1 MDHIE
6 EFWDLDK
13 YCRETDSQKQN
24 YLKRKMNLQGDFL
37 IGRVNFPVRAKTNS
51 YLVRSIV
58 SPENS
63 FPVER
68 IMFSGGVIADNTV
81 FGSMAPNLKKKNIAE
96 GSLVFFKFKPETNEK
111 NIRRGKLLVV
121 DESNITLLKDAAQ
134 FLKESGIDI
143 ETIRVDY
150 HESGDEKLHKIHPV
164 PSLYHD
170 VLKKYLKREWD
181 DIAEQKSSLEQ
192 EKEKF
197 ADSISEKEK
206 ELDDQEVELH
216 QREEKIRQEFEKSEA
231 VQAKLR
237 YLGFA
242 EDNGEHP
249 IERSMKD
256 GIASIGLPEKPD
268 DIIRAIQ
275 QQLANREYDFD
286 YGTIRQFYTA
296 LKTNQIIVLNGPS
309 GTGKTSLVTHFADI
323 ISAKCKLI
331 PVQPSWTDRQDLLG
345 VFNPM
350 KKKYHPSVLLD
361 FMVQAKKD
369 PDTLYI
375 ACLDEINLATI
386 EYYLADILSVR
397 EQKKELELY
406 SEFEY
411 RESMNE
417 IGWYSKWM
425 SKEYGLENMEMKDWV
440 KERFEVNDVR
450 DFEYISRYLNLV
462 QYPHAIEIPS
472 NIRFVGTM
480 NMDGSVKPLAPKV
493 IDRSFIIR
501 IGEQDEKP
509 EKSEIIGAM
518 TIGAEHFTL
527 QKSNEHP
534 QKYFFEEKFDQLSSS
549 LEQIG
554 AGYNR
559 RVKKHMEDYIHISSD
574 FDLEEET
581 VLDEILM
588 TKLLPRINYFIQR
601 NDSFAEELKN
611 KVANVVGK
619 ESKAYQKVDIMWQK
633 SKNSQIFSYWS

>member
-1 MDHIE
+1 MDNIE

-13 YCRETDSQKQN
+13 YCRETYSQKQN
-24 YLKRKMNLQGDFL
+24 YLKEKMNLQGEFL
-37 IGRVNFPVRAKTNS
+37 IGRVNFPVRIKANS
-51 YLVRSIV
+51 YFVKSLV

-63 FPVER
+63 LPVEK
-68 IMFSGGVIADNTV
+68 IMFSGGVAAATNV
-81 FGSMAPNLKKKNIAE
+81 FGSMASKLKEKNIME
-96 GSLVFFKFKPETNEK
+96 GSLVLFKFKPETNEE

-121 DESNITLLKDAAQ
+121 DGSNITLVQDAAK
-134 FLKESGIDI
+134 FLMESGIDI
-143 ETIRVDY
+143 EEIRVNY
-150 HESGDEKLHKIHPV
+150 HETDDENLHKIYPL

-170 VLKKYLKREWD
+170 VLKEYLEREWN
-181 DIAEQKSSLEQ
+181 DIVEQKSSLEQ
-192 EKEKF
+192 EKGEF
-197 ADSISEKEK
+197 AASISEKEK

-216 QREEKIRQEFEKSEA
+216 QKEEKIRQEFEKSEA

-249 IERSMKD
+249 IERSMKE
-256 GIASIGLPEKPD
+256 GLTSIGLPEKPD

-309 GTGKTSLVTHFADI
+309 GTGKTSLVTHFSDI
-323 ISAKCKLI
+323 ISAKFKLI
-331 PVQPSWTDRQDLLG
+331 PVQPSWADRQDLLG
-345 VFNPM
+345 IFNPM

-361 FMVQAKKD
+361 FMVQAKND

-397 EQKKELELY
+397 EQNKELELY

-411 RESMNE
+411 RENMNE
-417 IGWYSKWM
+417 IGWYIKWM
-425 SKEYGLENMEMKDWV
+425 SKEYGLENMEMKDWETE
-440 KERFEVNDVR
+440 KFEVNDVR

-501 IGEQDEKP
+501 IDEQREKP
-509 EKSEIIGAM
+509 EKSEMIGAM
-518 TIGAEHFTL
+518 VIGAEHFTL

-534 QKYFFEEKFDQLSSS
+534 RKDFFEEKFNQLSKS
-549 LEQIG
+549 LEPID
-554 AGYNR
+554 AGYSR

-581 VLDEILM
+581 VLDEIVM

-601 NDSFAEELKN
+601 NDSFAEDLKN
-611 KVANVVGK
+611 KVANIVGK
-619 ESKAYQKVDIMWQK
+619 DSKAYRKVDIMCQESK
-633 SKNSQIFSYWS
+633 SSQIFSYWS

>member
-1 MDHIE
+1 M
-6 EFWDLDK
+6 
-13 YCRETDSQKQN
+13 
-24 YLKRKMNLQGDFL
+24 
-37 IGRVNFPVRAKTNS
+37 
-51 YLVRSIV
+51 
-58 SPENS
+58 
-63 FPVER
+63 
-68 IMFSGGVIADNTV
+68 
-81 FGSMAPNLKKKNIAE
+81 
-96 GSLVFFKFKPETNEK
+96 
-111 NIRRGKLLVV
+111 
-121 DESNITLLKDAAQ
+121 
-134 FLKESGIDI
+134 
-143 ETIRVDY
+143 
-150 HESGDEKLHKIHPV
+150 
-164 PSLYHD
+164 
-170 VLKKYLKREWD
+170 
-181 DIAEQKSSLEQ
+181 
-192 EKEKF
+192 
-197 ADSISEKEK
+197 
-206 ELDDQEVELH
+206 
-216 QREEKIRQEFEKSEA
+216 
-231 VQAKLR
+231 R

-249 IERSMKD
+249 IERSMKE
-256 GIASIGLPEKPD
+256 GLTSIGLPEKPD
-268 DIIRAIQ
+268 DIIREIQ

-509 EKSEIIGAM
+509 EKSEIIVAM